1 MKKKLFFLIDLY
13 LKNIKDA
20 FNIVGFCR
28 VQVEFNLSIQT
39 WVEYKIGPTWEYKN
53 YSYLYFLNSY
63 YYYYL

>member
-39 WVEYKIGPTWEYKN
+39 WVEYKIGLHENIKTTRIYI
-53 YSYLYFLNSY
+53 F
-63 YYYYL
+63 